1 MYKVSVLESIKDQEQ
16 ILTVTATDA
25 DAVLTDEDKTKG
37 YSELRY
43 TLRGDNSD
51 LFTINNVTGV
61 IKVDNILINFRAN
74 QTVFGKESKYF
85 WNVSASTQ

>member
-1 MYKVSVLESIKDQEQ
+1 MSVLESIKDQEQ

-61 IKVDNILINFRAN
+61 IKVDNILTNFPAN
-74 QTVFGKESKYF
+74 QTVFGKEPKYF

>member
-1 MYKVSVLESIKDQEQ
+1 MSVLESIKDQEQ

-61 IKVDNILINFRAN
+61 IKVDNILINFPAN
-74 QTVFGKESKYF
+74 QISFSLWQGI
-85 WNVSASTQ
+85 

>member
-1 MYKVSVLESIKDQEQ
+1 MSVLESIKDQEQ

-61 IKVDNILINFRAN
+61 IKVDSILINFPAN
-74 QTVFGKESKYF
+74 QIVFGKESKYF

>member
-61 IKVDNILINFRAN
+61 IKVDNILKTFPQIR
-74 QTVFGKESKYF
+74 QF
-85 WNVSASTQ
+85 WQGT